1 MTDCPGFVNVKIN
14 IWPTSS
20 EYAPIVNYD
29 ILISCPPSFSIS
41 FSLPLYVADATQST
55 VADCILECI
64 FEDGKNTHRLLMR
77 PVFDLWRS
85 SERPTKGNQAMKQ
98 SFGKDDDVL
107 ESETEFDLPTFGV
120 AVLLAT
126 SITLTLV
133 WLFCELFHLTKVRR
147 RVRRTSSSRGR
158 SLANHVSSA
167 VPPPPSL
174 LSPPCT
180 QPRRP
185 LPLAAR
191 RRLASVRVIMR
202 FVYAFAF
209 TFTVFTSLVNVALRQ
224 RVDYST
230 TTKSRRLTADF
241 EEDSESHVRS
251 QANSCLSETTFL
263 LNDTELT
270 LSRRFAALA
279 EVVVPSI
286 SSAQT
291 AAVQWVEQTTDQF
304 LADVEL
310 GLTRQRRYAE
320 TTSLNHWLLFP
331 RALFNK
337 TTQRSDRQASPI
349 VDSSTA
355 LAAAAAAD
363 AFWTFVTVPPPEV
376 DLSLWTTNVRER

>member
-29 ILISCPPSFSIS
+29 ILISCPPFFSIS
-41 FSLPLYVADATQST
+41 FSLPLQVADATQST
-55 VADCILECI
+55 VENCILECI

-77 PVFDLWRS
+77 PVFDPWRS
-85 SERPTKGNQAMKQ
+85 SERPTKENQMMKQ
-98 SFGKDDDVL
+98 SFGEDDGSL
-107 ESETEFDLPTFGV
+107 ESGTEFDLPTFGV

-147 RVRRTSSSRGR
+147 RVRRASSNRGR
-158 SLANHVSSA
+158 SLTNHESSA
-167 VPPPPSL
+167 VPPSSSL
-174 LSPPCT
+174 PRCT
-180 QPRRP
+180 QPRRQ
-185 LPLAAR
+185 LPLEAR
-191 RRLASVRVIMR
+191 RRFASVRVIMR
-202 FVYAFAF
+202 FIYAFAF

-241 EEDSESHVRS
+241 EEDSAAYSRSHV
-251 QANSCLSETTFL
+251 NSCLSETTFQ

-270 LSRRFAALA
+270 SSRRFAAIA

-286 SSAQT
+286 TSAQT
-291 AAVQWVEQTTDQF
+291 AAVQWVERTAEQF

-310 GLTRQRRYAE
+310 GLTRQRRYAQ

-337 TTQRSDRQASPI
+337 TTERNDRQSSPI
-349 VDSSTA
+349 VDNSTA
-355 LAAAAAAD
+355 AATAATAD

-376 DLSLWTTNVRER
+376 DLSFWTTNVRER